1 MLRPVCPANSMLP
14 LPLMDTIEV
23 RELQRHASA
32 APRRVARG
40 KTLAIS
46 VRGRLVA
53 VLSAPS
59 EHLGASPLIAS
70 GGVQEPRLGR
80 ESLPR
85 G

>member
-1 MLRPVCPANSMLP
+1 MLRPVCPANAMLP
-14 LPLMDTIEV
+14 SPLMDTIEV

-59 EHLGASPLIAS
+59 EHLGAAP
-70 GGVQEPRLGR
+70 
-80 ESLPR
+80 
-85 G
+85 